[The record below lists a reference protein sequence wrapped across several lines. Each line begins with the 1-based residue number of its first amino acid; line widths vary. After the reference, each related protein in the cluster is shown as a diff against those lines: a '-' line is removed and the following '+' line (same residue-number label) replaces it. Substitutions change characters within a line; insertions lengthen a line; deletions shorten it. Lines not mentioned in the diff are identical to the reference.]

1 MKRNT
6 LYESIKNINDI
17 ESLLSLRDDF
27 NAVCEKREKELQV
40 IAESEKLNTNSF
52 LFIKESFANLSPS
65 LIKTKKGASII
76 NKYVNEHKKNRELQK
91 MFLVYENLTTAN
103 KTMNLDSFI
112 NEMKEMVGNID
123 TKALNRGISRL
134 NTILKEGYVEVG
146 EEAKN
151 ALSTHNNEVL
161 DESVKYVFNNTKKLD
176 NITRFNLCVNEIKN
190 FINENKV
197 QPISFKSKV
206 NADEILENFNR
217 EFSADN
223 MSEDD
228 YKLTKLIYESE
239 NKEELF
245 ETYKNECLNKINEV
259 IKNDPSQDTCDQLV
273 EFRTRIS
280 KKEFNPDTI
289 GLDIANFIELGN
301 TISE

>member
-1 MKRNT
+1 MKTNT
-6 LYESIKNINDI
+6 LYETIKNINDI
-17 ESLLSLRDDF
+17 DTLLSLKNEF
-27 NAVCEKREKELQV
+27 NTVCEKREKELQV

-65 LIKTKKGASII
+65 LIKTKKGATII
-76 NKYVNEHKKNRELQK
+76 NKYVNEHKKNKELQK

-103 KTMNLDSFI
+103 KTMNLDDFI

-123 TKALNRGISRL
+123 TKALNEGISRL

-151 ALSTHNNEVL
+151 AISTHNNEVL

-206 NADEILENFNR
+206 SVDEILENFNR
-217 EFSADN
+217 EFSAEN
-223 MSEDD
+223 MSEED

-245 ETYKNECLNKINEV
+245 ETYKNECINKINEV
-259 IKNDPSQDTCDQLV
+259 IKNDPSQETCDQLL

-301 TISE
+301 TILE